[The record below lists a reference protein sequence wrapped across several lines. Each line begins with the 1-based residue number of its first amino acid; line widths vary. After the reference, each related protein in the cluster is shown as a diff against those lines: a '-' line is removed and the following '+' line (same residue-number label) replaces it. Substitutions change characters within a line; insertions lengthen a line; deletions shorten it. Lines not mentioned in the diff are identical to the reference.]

1 MSLELPLLIGPRHT
15 LGAFVLM
22 RGETLLE
29 TIEPGMAAVFC
40 LLSGGASISRPRAGA
55 TASLHIH
62 AQPGQPGQP
71 VVLSDPGVYCIIAK
85 QHTIGARA
93 VRLKKG

>member
-62 AQPGQPGQP
+62 AQPGQP

-93 VRLKKG
+93 VRLKRG

>member
-40 LLSGGASISRPRAGA
+40 LLSGGASISRPRA
-55 TASLHIH
+55 
-62 AQPGQPGQP
+62 
-71 VVLSDPGVYCIIAK
+71 
-85 QHTIGARA
+85 
-93 VRLKKG
+93 

>member
-40 LLSGGASISRPRAGA
+40 LLSGGASIRGPAPARDRQPAHPCPTRSTRRSQRSRGL
-55 TASLHIH
+55 LHH
-62 AQPGQPGQP
+62 
-71 VVLSDPGVYCIIAK
+71 
-85 QHTIGARA
+85 R
-93 VRLKKG
+93 